1 MTSGLPLL
9 DLLACPHDGGTPL
22 RQDADALVCPTCEL
36 RFPVSDGLVSFLSA
50 QQLSEQDHKERS
62 HRDSEASWYDAMF
75 EGYTNAVEVPAGVRR
90 IGRPTGPVLDAG
102 CGTGRITEALL
113 ALGQPVV
120 AVDYSE
126 GTLRLMQRRVK
137 EAGVPVLAV
146 QSDLRAL
153 PLRPG
158 VMAAVTCIE
167 VYAQL
172 RADDRRK
179 LLVEFDRVMAPGAVL
194 SMSAYN
200 YNLVFKAWKL
210 RGNEGAR
217 EGFHMLGGDY
227 YYIRMTKDEYRREL
241 EAVFDVE
248 ELTGIRNIPA
258 RSLAQGLRRLG
269 LPTAGDRLLDYMVR
283 TGHRADFW
291 LENVPLVADNVG
303 FFWQAKARKRDD

>member
-1 MTSGLPLL
+1 MTAGLPLL

-22 RQDADALVCPTCEL
+22 REDVDALVCPTCDL
-36 RFPVSDGLVSFLSA
+36 RFPVKDGLVSFLSA
-50 QQLSEQDHKERS
+50 QQLSEQDQIERS
-62 HRDSEASWYDAMF
+62 HRDEEASWYDAMF

-90 IGRPTGPVLDAG
+90 IGRPTGPILDAG
-102 CGTGRITEALL
+102 CGTGRITEAMLG
-113 ALGQPVV
+113 LGQPIV

-126 GTLRLMQRRVK
+126 GTLRLMQQRVND
-137 EAGVPVLAV
+137 ADVPVLAI
-146 QSDLRAL
+146 QSDLRSL

-200 YNLVFKAWKL
+200 YNLVFRAWKL

-227 YYIRMTKDEYRREL
+227 YYIRLTKDEYRREL

-248 ELTGIRNIPA
+248 ELAGIRNIPA
-258 RSLAQGLRRLG
+258 RSLAQGLRRIGLG
-269 LPTAGDRLLDYMVR
+269 KAGDRFLDYMVR
-283 TGHRADFW
+283 AGHEADFW
-291 LENVPLVADNVG
+291 LETTPIADAVG
-303 FFWQAKARKRDD
+303 FFWQAKARKRPR